1 MTIFFIRKVRL
12 LIMDQLMD
20 ILTEVN
26 SDVDYETCDTLV
38 DLSLIHISEPT
49 RRS

>member
-1 MTIFFIRKVRL
+1 
-12 LIMDQLMD
+12 MDQLMD

-38 DLSLIHISEPT
+38 DDGIFRFFRYCIN
-49 RRS
+49 RW